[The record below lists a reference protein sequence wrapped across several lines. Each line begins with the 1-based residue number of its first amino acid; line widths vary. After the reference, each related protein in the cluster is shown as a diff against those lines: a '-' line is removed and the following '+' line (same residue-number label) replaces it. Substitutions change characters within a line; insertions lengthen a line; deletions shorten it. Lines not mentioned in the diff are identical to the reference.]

1 MSSKRFGLLGE
12 TLGHSHSPWIHAH
25 FGYDYHLYPVP
36 LSQLEDWVRQRALD
50 GYNVTMPYKRT
61 VMPWLDHLSPQAE
74 AIGVVNT
81 VVKRNGLLYG
91 FNTDYLG
98 MTYALQL
105 AGINVTNRN
114 VLILG
119 TGATAQTALFVC
131 RRQHA
136 NHVVMVSRHPEAASV
151 SRPLPCPVV
160 SYEEVTQCQHNPS
173 HTQHNATVIVN
184 TTPVGLFPNNG
195 ERILSLTDFAHL
207 EGVLDVIFNPLVTD
221 LQVQART
228 LGIPTAYGLDM
239 LVMQAL
245 AARDLFTGKAA
256 DDSLVLNDAL
266 CQEAE
271 ALTQSLRRQ
280 VSNVVLVGMPGC
292 GKSTVGPLV
301 ARLLGKRFVD
311 TDTALEEAAGLSIP
325 TLFATQGQAAFRRQE
340 ADLMRTLG
348 AGQGCV
354 VATGGGVV
362 LDPANYLPLKQNGFI
377 VHLERDVNLLPL
389 TNRPLSQ
396 SREALQTMWAQR
408 EPLYNAFADA
418 RVSNQATPEETAQA
432 IVHQFMQS

>member
-1 MSSKRFGLLGE
+1 MSSRRFGLLGE

-25 FGYDYHLYPVP
+25 FGYDYRLYPVS
-36 LSQLEDWVRQRALD
+36 LTQLEDWVRQRALD

-61 VMPWLDHLSPQAE
+61 VMPWLDHLSAQAE

-81 VVKRNGLLYG
+81 VVKRDGLLYG

-98 MTYALQL
+98 MTYALQR

-136 NHVVMVSRHPEAASV
+136 NHVAMVSRRPEAAAIT
-151 SRPLPCPVV
+151 RPLPCPIV
-160 SYEEVTQCQHNPS
+160 SYEQANLQ
-173 HTQHNATVIVN
+173 NASVVIN

-195 ERILSLTDFAHL
+195 ARVLSLADFTHL

-221 LQVQART
+221 LQAQAQS

-245 AARDLFTGKAA
+245 AARDLFTGKAV
-256 DDSLVLNDAL
+256 DDNLVLNDAL

-271 ALTQSLRRQ
+271 ALTQALRLH

-301 ARLLGKRFVD
+301 ARLLDKRFVD
-311 TDTALEEAAGLSIP
+311 TDAALEEATGQTIP

-340 ADLMRTLG
+340 ADLVRTLG
-348 AGQGCV
+348 AGQGGV

-377 VHLERDVNLLPL
+377 VHLVRDVDLLPL

-396 SREALQTMWAQR
+396 SRGALQAMWAQR

-418 RVSNQATPEETAQA
+418 RVPNQGTPAETAQS
-432 IVHQFMQS
+432 IVHLFMKS